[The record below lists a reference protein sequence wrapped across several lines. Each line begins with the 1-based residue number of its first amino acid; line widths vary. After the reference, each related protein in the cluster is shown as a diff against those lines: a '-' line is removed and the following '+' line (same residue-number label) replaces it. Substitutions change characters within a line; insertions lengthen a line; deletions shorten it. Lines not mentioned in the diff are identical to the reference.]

1 MQSYREGNA
10 HSTLDPP
17 YLTKYSA
24 RYEVAMNPFEAFRG
38 REAARAYSNLN
49 PLERGVLVLTR
60 AVPSNR
66 RARNAFIVYAVGLHA
81 LVMFTLYECTAS
93 SSSQS
98 RVQPVPYPW

>member
-1 MQSYREGNA
+1 LFCCLQ
-10 HSTLDPP
+10 
-17 YLTKYSA
+17 
-24 RYEVAMNPFEAFRG
+24 
-38 REAARAYSNLN
+38 EAARAYSNLN

-60 AVPSNR
+60 AVLGNR

-98 RVQPVPYPW
+98 RIQPVPYPQ